1 MNDPVYHEVSSKM
14 DKMYESSYHIL
25 QRG

>member
-1 MNDPVYHEVSSKM
+1 MNDPVYHEISSKM
-14 DKMYESSYHIL
+14 DKMYESSYHII